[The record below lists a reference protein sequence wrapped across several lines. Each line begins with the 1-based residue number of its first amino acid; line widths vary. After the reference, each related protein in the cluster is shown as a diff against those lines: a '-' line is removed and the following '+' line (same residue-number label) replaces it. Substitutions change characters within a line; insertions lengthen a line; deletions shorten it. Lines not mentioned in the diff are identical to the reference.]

1 MRSTVNPL
9 PLISTA
15 FLLAVVGCG
24 PGESTTVEPAATEES
39 ASPSAGS
46 SETAASPSPSPEPTD
61 TSAPE
66 PPETDEDPG
75 PEPAADTQPVL
86 SGAPFGTSV
95 AVPYPV
101 GAYEHEYVPGNTA
114 DVVYTLGG
122 VTSPSSGQVDF
133 SLTVDVPYLE
143 RVLGFGHLSAECEV
157 DGSTTSASVTITTY
171 EAEQGSYTFPG
182 SCSVPAGTG
191 SLGITVTHGT
201 ETVVFAGSV
210 S

>member
-1 MRSTVNPL
+1 MNPL

-15 FLLAVVGCG
+15 LLLAVVGCG
-24 PGESTTVEPAATEES
+24 PGESTTVEPGAAEES
-39 ASPSAGS
+39 ASPSAS
-46 SETAASPSPSPEPTD
+46 PSETVLSPSPEPTD

-66 PPETDEDPG
+66 PAETDEAPAPG
-75 PEPAADTQPVL
+75 SDADTPPVL

-133 SLTVDVPYLE
+133 SLTVDVPHLE
-143 RVLGFGHLSAECEV
+143 RVLGFGHLSAEC
-157 DGSTTSASVTITTY
+157 DAGGSTTPASVTITTY

-182 SCSVPAGTG
+182 SCGVPAGTG